1 MTESQQPTKQVINE
15 LNKMGKKFGEALR
28 TVLSSPQRQEIEEEV
43 REGFQ
48 TVVSEINEALAKA
61 RTTDVAKDVSQQAE
75 KVVETVKSSKVTADL
90 RQGLL
95 KGLKTLNAELDELL
109 ERLQEGEE
117 EVSSPAETAETTAEE
132 E

>member
-109 ERLQEGEE
+109 ERLQEGEK